1 LRKNKLIK
9 LIINFI
15 FKIRI
20 NIRIDGHFGQLK
32 ICSKKVFDIWME
44 RVTFHDA
51 PSLFWKNSLDTNRK
65 KEFLKKLLFFIFKKA
80 FIFYF

>member
-1 LRKNKLIK
+1 MNL
-9 LIINFI
+9 INFL
-15 FKIRI
+15 
-20 NIRIDGHFGQLK
+20 QLK

-65 KEFLKKLLFFIFKKA
+65 KEFLKKLLFFIFKKVLKLNFA
-80 FIFYF
+80 HVLYEEKKSTKIKFQLI